1 MLSTLT
7 QTLLDSLPAARVDVI
22 GLAHEEQHTYW
33 ITLTQVERGA
43 AVRRIF
49 DPVHSDEC
57 NLVALDQEPERVRSL
72 NHLEVVASLQPCGQ
86 HRTTFPLVL
95 PQGATHWGVVEV
107 RSPSALDE
115 QARFTTGA
123 LLQLYGNM
131 LEMLD
136 YSERDAL
143 TGLWNR
149 KPFDDLFYKALAQ
162 PADPELAPGERR
174 NSVGQFWLAMVDID
188 HFKLVNDRFGHLIGD
203 EVLLLVARILNQSF
217 RAHDRVYRFGGE
229 EFVVVLRAR
238 DHDSALATLERFR
251 VNMEHFDFPQA
262 GRITASVG
270 MTQILPGDSPT
281 EACERADQAVYY
293 AKHHGR
299 NQVCS
304 ESDLVQRGLL
314 SGTLKTGD
322 VELF

>member
-86 HRTTFPLVL
+86 HRTTFPIVL

-188 HFKLVNDRFGHLIGD
+188 RGIEYVLVRKHPELPLTDRT
-203 EVLLLVARILNQSF
+203 VLALYDQNCTNGYDNVEYAEQCAIREALKNA
-217 RAHDRVYRFGGE
+217 
-229 EFVVVLRAR
+229 
-238 DHDSALATLERFR
+238 ALA
-251 VNMEHFDFPQA
+251 
-262 GRITASVG
+262 
-270 MTQILPGDSPT
+270 
-281 EACERADQAVYY
+281 
-293 AKHHGR
+293 
-299 NQVCS
+299 
-304 ESDLVQRGLL
+304 VQ
-314 SGTLKTGD
+314 S
-322 VELF
+322 